1 MRWRSHDRHLKLQR
15 QGHRFAIRERR
26 TRDRARLELLPGA
39 AVRATIEKLVT
50 VDELTSST
58 ETGKE
63 YELKEKIDQ
72 CK

>member
-1 MRWRSHDRHLKLQR
+1 MIANANCNAAKVLCSL
-15 QGHRFAIRERR
+15 FANGERV
-26 TRDRARLELLPGA
+26 TALRLELLPGA

-50 VDELTSST
+50 VEELTMFVT
-58 ETGKE
+58 EIKE

>member
-1 MRWRSHDRHLKLQR
+1 MIATSSCNAAKDLCSL
-15 QGHRFAIRERR
+15 FANGERV
-26 TRDRARLELLPGA
+26 TAIRLELLPGA

-50 VDELTSST
+50 VEELITFVT
-58 ETGKE
+58 EIKK